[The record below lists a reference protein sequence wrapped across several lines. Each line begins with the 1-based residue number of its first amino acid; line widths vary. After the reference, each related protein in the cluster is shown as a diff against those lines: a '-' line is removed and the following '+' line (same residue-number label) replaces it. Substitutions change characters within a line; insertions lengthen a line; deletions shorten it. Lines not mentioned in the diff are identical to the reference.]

1 MLLTSETA
9 SALTASVDTSIYK
22 RNHVVSSGN
31 PWPCRSRLSRSYLAA
46 ATPEMIHVPAELVV
60 SASVAGR
67 EGIMAQEQL

>member
-1 MLLTSETA
+1 MLLTSDTA

-31 PWPCRSRLSRSYLAA
+31 AWPCRSRLSRSYLAA
-46 ATPEMIHVPAELVV
+46 ATPEMIQVPAELVV